1 MDELA
6 VQGCGERILWV
17 TGLGA
22 TETAPSVTFTRG
34 DGVRSGMIGL
44 PVPGVEVKLAPD
56 GDKTEMRVRG
66 PSVTPGYW
74 RQPELT
80 RAAFDDEG
88 FYRLG
93 DAVAW
98 VDAADPRKG
107 LVFDGRVA
115 EDFKLATGTWVSV
128 GPLRAKLIAAG
139 APFVQDV
146 VIAGLNRDWIGALV
160 FPRLDECRALAAG
173 LAADAPASEVLAH
186 PAVRAKFQSLF
197 DALAREATGSSTRI
211 ARAIPLD
218 APPSIDA
225 SEITDKGSINQRAV
239 LKHRAALIEE
249 LYAATP
255 TPRTIVAAQ
264 VRS

>member
-1 MDELA
+1 
-6 VQGCGERILWV
+6 
-17 TGLGA
+17 
-22 TETAPSVTFTRG
+22 
-34 DGVRSGMIGL
+34 MIGV

-56 GDKTEMRVRG
+56 GDKVEMRVRG

-80 RAAFDDEG
+80 RAAFDEEG

-128 GPLRAKLIAAG
+128 GPLRAKFIAAA
-139 APFVQDV
+139 APYVQDV
-146 VIAGLNRDWIGALV
+146 VIAGLNRDWVGALV
-160 FPRLDECRALAAG
+160 FPRLDECRTLAG
-173 LAADAPASEVLAH
+173 LSKNAAPAEVLAH
-186 PAVRAKFQSLF
+186 PAVRAKFQALF
-197 DALAREATGSSTRI
+197 DAFARESTGSSTRI
-211 ARAIPLD
+211 ARASLLE

-239 LKHRAALIEE
+239 LKARAALVDE
-249 LYAATP
+249 LYADP
-255 TPRTIVAAQ
+255 PGPRIIVAG
-264 VRS
+264 RESR

>member
-1 MDELA
+1 
-6 VQGCGERILWV
+6 V

-80 RAAFDDEG
+80 KAAFDEEG

-98 VDAADPRKG
+98 VDAQEPRKG

-128 GPLRAKLIAAG
+128 GPLRAKFIAFAN
-139 APFVQDV
+139 PYVQDV
-146 VIAGLNRDWIGALV
+146 VFTGLNRDWLGALV
-160 FPRLDECRALAAG
+160 FPRLDDCRALAPDLPG
-173 LAADAPASEVLAH
+173 GAPASEVLAH
-186 PAVRAKFQSLF
+186 PAVRAKFQALV
-197 DALAREATGSSTRI
+197 DAFAREATGSSTRI
-211 ARAIPLD
+211 ARAILLD
-218 APPSIDA
+218 RPPSIDA

-239 LKHRAALIEE
+239 LKARAALVEE
-249 LYAATP
+249 LYAETP
-255 TPRTIVAAQ
+255 SPRTLAAKES
-264 VRS
+264 R